1 MLNAQVVKTVV
12 ETYGT
17 PCYIYDEAPILSSI
31 DRFNSIRYQNK
42 SIHFAT
48 MANNNVCLLDLIRRR
63 GLKVFVNSAK
73 HLALARASG
82 FSHSDIIYTATGI
95 TESTLR
101 DLIRRGVEINI
112 DSLPQLELFGRLA
125 QELGGRR
132 SVGIRIN
139 IAENTRGNVFAGEE
153 SRIGIY
159 ASEFPEVRRIADL
172 FGITVV
178 GVHVYLGT
186 DIADYRYLVT
196 GTEQVLSVAE
206 EFPDLQYVDLG
217 GGFPTEGLN
226 GIHFDYPSYGA
237 AITDIFTRYSEK
249 RGRSIKMILEPGR
262 SLFGDSAIFCT
273 SVVDLKERA
282 DRLIVGCDG
291 SVSQFPRPLMYDEYH
306 PIFVDSKAGVSPQA
320 KLCDVVGNT
329 TYSRDYLAKGVHL
342 PPLALGDILCLEHAG
357 SYCFALTTQFLGQFA
372 PPEVLVR
379 LNGKIEVIREREIDT
394 SFIPAELEPA

>member
-1 MLNAQVVKTVV
+1 MLNAQVVKTVA
-12 ETYGT
+12 ETHGT
-17 PCYIYDEAPILSSI
+17 PCYIYDEASILRSI
-31 DRFNSIRYQNK
+31 DRFNSIQYPNT
-42 SIHFAT
+42 SVHFAT
-48 MANNNVCLLDLIRRR
+48 MANSNVCLLELIRRC

-82 FSHSDIIYTATGI
+82 FGHPDIIYTATGI
-95 TESTLR
+95 TEATLR
-101 DLIRRGVEINI
+101 DLIRRGVELNI
-112 DSLPQLELFGRLA
+112 DSLPQLELFGRLT

-159 ASEFPEVRRIADL
+159 ASEFGEAHRIADL
-172 FGITVV
+172 FGITIV

-186 DIADYRYLVT
+186 DIADYQYLIA
-196 GTEQVLSVAE
+196 GTERVLSEAD

-226 GIHFDYPSYGA
+226 GVHFDYPSYGR
-237 AITDIFTRYSEK
+237 AITDLFTRYSES
-249 RGRSIKMILEPGR
+249 RGRPIKMILEPGR
-262 SLFGDSAIFCT
+262 SLFGDSAVFCT

-291 SVSQFPRPLMYDEYH
+291 SVSQFPRPLMYNEYH
-306 PIFVDSKAGVSPQA
+306 PISVNGKAGLDPQV

-329 TYSRDYLAKGVHL
+329 TYSRDYLAKGVRL
-342 PPLALGDILCLEHAG
+342 PALALGDILRLEHAG

-372 PPEVLVR
+372 PAEVLVR
-379 LNGKIEVIREREIDT
+379 LNGEIEIIREREKET
-394 SFIPAELEPA
+394 SFASAEPEPA